1 MWINWQQK
9 QKVDPERST
18 CEHMGKYTTV
28 KEIQIKTIWYLFRST
43 KLTPRKK
50 KSEKFKVTP
59 NPGSFVS

>member
-18 CEHMGKYTTV
+18 CEHMGKYTAV

-50 KSEKFKVTP
+50 KEREI
-59 NPGSFVS
+59 